1 MHTAK
6 KRSQQKL
13 GLLAAMVAGITLF
26 LAACSNK
33 PITEHSTGFWDGGII
48 LNFSRALIGLS
59 HWLGHNYA
67 FGIIAFTIII
77 RIVILPLMIYQSRSM
92 LKMQELQ
99 PQIKALQAKY
109 PGRDNESRLTM
120 QRETQ
125 VLYKEAG
132 VNPFA
137 SLLPLLV
144 QMPVLIALYQA
155 IFRTQELRTG
165 HFLWLQL
172 GHQDPFLV
180 LPLLAAVFTLGS
192 SWLAMASTPEQT
204 GVTKTMTFTMP
215 VVIFLMALSLP
226 SALSLYWVASN
237 AFQMVQTWFIQNPF
251 KINAARAEK
260 KAAEKARQRKLAKAR
275 RNAMKK
281 K

>member
-6 KRSQQKL
+6 KRSQKKL
-13 GLLAAMVAGITLF
+13 SLLVAMVAGLTVF

-33 PITEHSTGFWDGGII
+33 PITEHSTGIWDGGII

-59 HWLGHNYA
+59 HWLGNNYA

-77 RIVILPLMIYQSRSM
+77 RIIILPLMIYQSKSM
-92 LKMQELQ
+92 LKMQDLQ

-109 PGRDNESRLTM
+109 PGRDNDSRLAM
-120 QRETQ
+120 QRESQ
-125 VLYKEAG
+125 ELYKAAG

-144 QMPVLIALYQA
+144 QMPILIALYQA

-172 GHQDPFLV
+172 GHQDPYLV
-180 LPLLAAVFTLGS
+180 LPILAAIFTFGS

-204 GVTKTMTFTMP
+204 GVTKSMIFMMP
-215 VVIFLMALSLP
+215 VIIFITALSLP

-260 KAAEKARQRKLAKAR
+260 KAAEKARQRKLEKAR
-275 RNAMKK
+275 RNALKK

>member
-1 MHTAK
+1 MLKAK

-13 GLLAAMVAGITLF
+13 GLLMAMVAGLTVF

-33 PITEHSTGFWDGGII
+33 PITEHSTGIWDGGII
-48 LNFSRALIGLS
+48 LNFSRAIIGLS
-59 HWLGHNYA
+59 NMFGHNYA
-67 FGIIAFTIII
+67 FGIIAFTVII
-77 RIVILPLMIYQSRSM
+77 RIIILPLMILQSKSM

-99 PQIKALQAKY
+99 PQMKALQAKY
-109 PGRDNESRLTM
+109 PGRDNESRLAM

-125 VLYKEAG
+125 AMYKEAG

-137 SLLPLLV
+137 SFLPILV
-144 QMPVLIALYQA
+144 QMPILIALYQA
-155 IFRTQELRTG
+155 IFRTEELRTG

-172 GHQDPFLV
+172 GHSDPFLV
-180 LPLLAAVFTLGS
+180 LPILAALFTLGS
-192 SWLAMASTPEQT
+192 SWLAMASAPEQT
-204 GVTKTMTFTMP
+204 GVTKIMTFAMP
-215 VVIFLMALSLP
+215 AMIFFIALSLP